1 MINVLSPCWRSIL
14 LTTTWPDWYTDERVV
29 ILLAEHTTILLPGRH
44 PPIIFHV
51 CVLYLKIIHTI
62 SSLQNLLG
70 IRSSSASLSATRS
83 FQFVSWRLQLQEQE
97 LLRQQ
102 QRQRQRLVRMRK
114 GVSQQQENVNGVKAN
129 QRIDEVKYGSRI

>member
-1 MINVLSPCWRSIL
+1 MIDMINVLSPCWRSIL

-29 ILLAEHTTILLPGRH
+29 ILLAEHPTILLPGRH
-44 PPIIFHV
+44 PPINFHV
-51 CVLYLKIIHTI
+51 CVLYLKIIHSI

-70 IRSSSASLSATRS
+70 IQSSSATLSATRS
-83 FQFVSWRLQLQEQE
+83 FQFVSWRLQEQE

-129 QRIDEVKYGSRI
+129 RRSTK